1 MARDSFVSLRFRL
14 LVPLLVTSVIAALF
28 VAAMSAWLGSRWARE
43 NVANRFASIQ
53 RTLERSSFPLTP
65 QVLNLLADLTQTDL
79 VTLGEDGSII
89 ATTLEIESPSELSQK
104 TGVVSNSGSSS
115 LLALNG
121 KEYRAYQV
129 AGQPDAQRSGSS
141 NRLLVLFDEAE
152 IRRDGIRAA
161 ILPLITG
168 LSTILLISSVSLY
181 LANRLIRRLKRLQ
194 EKVDVVARGQFEVK
208 ELDSTQDEVG
218 LLSNAI
224 TSMAEQLKALWDKLK
239 TQQNERML
247 HQLAGGMAHQLRNTM
262 AGARMAL
269 ELQTRS
275 KSPDN
280 QAGIEVALREI
291 MQAEDYIRRLLLV
304 GQGRQDEPREME
316 VTQCLETVRSTL
328 SHVAAHRKV
337 ELIWKNE
344 CDLQGVR
351 VADGPTLIS
360 AVMNLVLNAIQAGM
374 KVEVISR
381 LEETSRL
388 EIIVRDNGPGVPI
401 QIAKDIFEP
410 FVTSKPEGIGLG
422 LPAVKR
428 AAEQLSGEV
437 NWDSQEG
444 ATEFNLKVQVYTSR
458 Q

>member
-43 NVANRFASIQ
+43 NVANRFASIE

-65 QVLNLLADLTQTDL
+65 QVLNLLADLTQADL
-79 VTLGEDGSII
+79 VTLGEDGFLI
-89 ATTLEIESPSELSQK
+89 ATTLEIDSPGEIPQK
-104 TGVVSNSGSSS
+104 ASAVGKSGSSF
-115 LLALNG
+115 LLALEG
-121 KEYRAYQV
+121 KQYRAYQLASQADTQR
-129 AGQPDAQRSGSS
+129 AGSW

-194 EKVDVVARGQFEVK
+194 ERVDVVARGQFEVRD
-208 ELDSTQDEVG
+208 LDATLDEVG

-224 TSMAEQLKALWDKLK
+224 TSMAEQLNALWDRLRR
-239 TQQNERML
+239 QQSERML

-275 KSPDN
+275 KTPDN
-280 QAGIEVALREI
+280 QLGIEVALREI

-316 VTQCLETVRSTL
+316 VTECLETVRSTL
-328 SHVAAHRKV
+328 SHVALHRKV
-337 ELIWKNE
+337 ELLWRNKG
-344 CDLQGVR
+344 DLQGLR
-351 VADGPTLIS
+351 VTDGPTLIS
-360 AVMNLVLNAIQAGM
+360 AVMNLVLNAIQAGT
-374 KVEVISR
+374 KVDV
-381 LEETSRL
+381 TSRL
-388 EIIVRDNGPGVPI
+388 ENASRLEIMVTDNGPGVPS
-401 QIAKDIFEP
+401 QLAKDIFEP

-437 NWDSQEG
+437 NWDSREG
-444 ATEFNLKVQVYTSR
+444 STVFNLNVEVIPSR

>member
-1 MARDSFVSLRFRL
+1 
-14 LVPLLVTSVIAALF
+14 
-28 VAAMSAWLGSRWARE
+28 
-43 NVANRFASIQ
+43 
-53 RTLERSSFPLTP
+53 
-65 QVLNLLADLTQTDL
+65 
-79 VTLGEDGSII
+79 
-89 ATTLEIESPSELSQK
+89 
-104 TGVVSNSGSSS
+104 
-115 LLALNG
+115 
-121 KEYRAYQV
+121 
-129 AGQPDAQRSGSS
+129 
-141 NRLLVLFDEAE
+141 
-152 IRRDGIRAA
+152 
-161 ILPLITG
+161 
-168 LSTILLISSVSLY
+168 
-181 LANRLIRRLKRLQ
+181 
-194 EKVDVVARGQFEVK
+194 
-208 ELDSTQDEVG
+208 
-218 LLSNAI
+218 
-224 TSMAEQLKALWDKLK
+224 MAEQLKALWDKLK

-344 CDLQGVR
+344 CDLQGIR

>member
-1 MARDSFVSLRFRL
+1 
-14 LVPLLVTSVIAALF
+14 
-28 VAAMSAWLGSRWARE
+28 MSAWLGSRWARE
-43 NVANRFASIQ
+43 NVANRFASLE

-79 VTLGEDGSII
+79 ITLGEDGGLI
-89 ATTLEIESPSELSQK
+89 ATTLEIESPADISQK
-104 TGVVSNSGSSS
+104 SGSISNTATGV

-121 KEYRAYQV
+121 KQYLVYQL
-129 AGQPDAQRSGSS
+129 AGQPDTQRRSSS

-152 IRRDGIRAA
+152 IRRDGMRAA

-168 LSTILLISSVSLY
+168 LSTILLISSASLY

-194 EKVDVVARGQFEVK
+194 ERVDVVARGQFDVK
-208 ELDSTQDEVG
+208 ELDTTQDEVG
-218 LLSNAI
+218 LLSDAI
-224 TSMAEQLKALWDKLK
+224 TSMAEQLKALWDKLRR
-239 TQQNERML
+239 QQSERML

-275 KSPDN
+275 KELDN
-280 QAGIEVALREI
+280 QTGIEVALREI

-304 GQGRQDEPREME
+304 GQGRQDEPREMA

-328 SHVAAHRKV
+328 SHVAAHRRV
-337 ELIWKNE
+337 EWIWRTE
-344 CDLQGVR
+344 GDLQGIM

-374 KVEVISR
+374 KVEVISN
-381 LEETSRL
+381 LEQASRL
-388 EIIVRDNGPGVPI
+388 VIAVRDNGPGVPS
-401 QIAKDIFEP
+401 QLAKDIFEP

-444 ATEFNLKVQVYTSR
+444 ITEFNLKVQVYHSQR
-458 Q
+458 